1 MKHDTILTDMAKSV
15 APNDEHRF
23 SPCPFPLS
31 YLSPKRGRVMRDRF
45 AMFTFTYRFK
55 VLRVNFMSLN
65 LADVKRIAH
74 LARIAVEEDEMPGY
88 LQQLSNI
95 LSLVEEMQAVD
106 TTGIEPMAHAQ
117 DVVLRLRNDIA
128 TETDRRAAYQAVA
141 PQVEAGLYL
150 VPKVIE

>member
-1 MKHDTILTDMAKSV
+1 
-15 APNDEHRF
+15 
-23 SPCPFPLS
+23 
-31 YLSPKRGRVMRDRF
+31 
-45 AMFTFTYRFK
+45 
-55 VLRVNFMSLN
+55 MSLN
-65 LADVKRIAH
+65 LADVKRIAL

-117 DVVLRLRNDIA
+117 DVVLRLRDDVA
-128 TETDRRAAYQAVA
+128 TETDRHEAFQVIA